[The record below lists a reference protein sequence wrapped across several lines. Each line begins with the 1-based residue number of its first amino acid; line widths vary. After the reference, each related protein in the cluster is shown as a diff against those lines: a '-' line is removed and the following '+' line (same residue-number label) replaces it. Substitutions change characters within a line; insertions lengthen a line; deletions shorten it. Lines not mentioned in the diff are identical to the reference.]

1 MEEETIDVRWQRLKR
16 AVTPTC
22 NEVLGPRNL
31 SHKGWISPET
41 LNKIEERKAKKAS
54 VNNSRTRTA
63 KAEVQKEY
71 KGVSRN
77 AKRSLKLDK
86 RKYLESLAAEAEESA
101 DHENMR
107 DVYATIRSLL
117 GKCSKKRRPVK
128 EKDGQSI
135 SDLEG

>member
-1 MEEETIDVRWQRLKR
+1 MKEETIDVRWQREKG
-16 AVTPTC
+16 AVTSTC
-22 NEVLGPRNL
+22 SEGLGPRNL
-31 SHKGWISPET
+31 NHKGWISPET

-63 KAEVQKEY
+63 KAKVQEEY
-71 KGVSRN
+71 KEVNSSVKRTN
-77 AKRSLKLDK
+77 ATNSIWSCWEAK
-86 RKYLESLAAEAEESA
+86 EAAY
-101 DHENMR
+101 HGNMQ
-107 DVYATIRSLL
+107 DLYATIRNLL